1 MPAAIF
7 VLAGFFVA
15 AAIFVPSANLLLAA
29 MFLPAAIFLLAG
41 IFVFLFC
48 FAALRPKLT
57 AMFVARQSAHLSTP
71 FLGKLEEAVKPVLPA
86 HTFAYNWQQPLLNNS
101 AEGNGMTV
109 EIISWSISSKY
120 KTGWDTLTCSQ
131 TPICSWTR
139 YRLPKRPGNHLY
151 LCKQQFLC
159 QQRF

>member
-1 MPAAIF
+1 MPAAIFVLAGKFVPAAIFYASRNICASSIFVPAANF

-15 AAIFVPSANLLLAA
+15 AAIFVPAANLLLAA

-71 FLGKLEEAVKPVLPA
+71 FLGKLEEAVKPVLPM
-86 HTFAYNWQQPLLNNS
+86 HTFAYN
-101 AEGNGMTV
+101 
-109 EIISWSISSKY
+109 
-120 KTGWDTLTCSQ
+120 
-131 TPICSWTR
+131 
-139 YRLPKRPGNHLY
+139 
-151 LCKQQFLC
+151 
-159 QQRF
+159 